1 MINLI
6 KQFLKFGVVGAIC
19 FVIDFTL
26 YTTLNFL
33 GCPYLISGIIS
44 FVVSVVV
51 NYLLSMKFV
60 FERRE
65 DISRRREFIV
75 YVILSTI
82 GLGLNELILYICV
95 DIIYKNWN
103 FLQEIYNDRWSE
115 IIAKVIATGI
125 VMIYNFVSRKI
136 FLEKKDEKVDE

>member
-6 KQFLKFGVVGAIC
+6 KQFLKFGVVGVIC

-33 GCPYLISGIIS
+33 GCPYLISGVIS

-75 YVILSTI
+75 YVILI
-82 GLGLNELILYICV
+82 
-95 DIIYKNWN
+95 
-103 FLQEIYNDRWSE
+103 
-115 IIAKVIATGI
+115 
-125 VMIYNFVSRKI
+125 
-136 FLEKKDEKVDE
+136 